1 MQARLD
7 QEAEEYAKLMEQ
19 HARRTAPTA
28 AGDGKK
34 KKKKKQKKD
43 AAGVTAAAAAA
54 ADTAAAADPIPES
67 AEADVAEFEHYDPE
81 AFEKAA
87 AAGEG
92 EEWCAA
98 SPQPIQIHFTC
109 LSAALKSAARQR
121 PRVPQSVGSMP
132 AHDSPA
138 QCHKHAGSLQLDH
151 MRCTPT

>member
-43 AAGVTAAAAAA
+43 AAGAAAAAA
-54 ADTAAAADPIPES
+54 GTAAAADPIPES

-87 AAGEG
+87 AAGAGGG

-98 SPQPIQIHFTC
+98 F
-109 LSAALKSAARQR
+109 
-121 PRVPQSVGSMP
+121 PRHS
-132 AHDSPA
+132 
-138 QCHKHAGSLQLDH
+138 
-151 MRCTPT
+151 TI